1 MRPLQRLSAARRRP
15 RWVVAALAVFTAVF
29 IYTVGETVFPYYTS
43 NHDEAVYLQQAAM
56 LLEGKLRLYPSV
68 ADVFQPWFFIVD
80 GDSLYPKYTPVTAAV
95 FAVGMLLGSA
105 RLALAIVA
113 AGAVALTYAVVAEVF
128 DRETGVVAALFL
140 VLSPLF
146 VVEAS
151 VFLPYVPA
159 FCLNLLFAWAY
170 LRADRTGDVR
180 FAALAGGAIGI
191 SFWARPYTAVLF
203 AAPFIIHALWTLRG
217 LNRRPLVRQTT
228 TALLGLGGVGLALAY
243 NTVMTGDPLV
253 FPYQVFAPQDGP
265 GFGHRRILGYER
277 NYTVALALE
286 ANARNLLTYATRW
299 AVGGPLGSLLALGGL
314 GVVIRRARR
323 RPHPRVLVLAG
334 IALTIALGNLYFWG
348 TLNVLGDL
356 SDTTDGLISFLGPY
370 YHVGLLLPTVA
381 FGAVGARALGRTLR
395 STLAGLDSRRL
406 RAGGLAVV
414 VACMLVATGV
424 TAGALGAP
432 LTDNFRV
439 TEQYETAYEPFEEQD
454 FEEAVVFLPD
464 PYGEWLNHPF
474 QPLRNDPGFDG
485 DAVYALENRPFAVV
499 DAFPNR
505 TYYRY
510 VYHGEW
516 IPYTLQSVTPRLQ
529 QVRAVGGPSV
539 TANISLGV
547 PRLTET
553 IQVRGSFGEN
563 GQSTAANASAEELDI
578 TVTVADDRAT
588 VQSPQFT
595 RNLSVTRLGDEP
607 LKLVGFVDYGGLGG
621 FEYVVTV
628 PVDRT
633 RGGYRALTPTLEVCR
648 APSRCDGEA
657 AYVPGHHRD
666 GVDMNVTL
674 SGATA

>member
-1 MRPLQRLSAARRRP
+1 
-15 RWVVAALAVFTAVF
+15 
-29 IYTVGETVFPYYTS
+29 
-43 NHDEAVYLQQAAM
+43 
-56 LLEGKLRLYPSV
+56 
-68 ADVFQPWFFIVD
+68 
-80 GDSLYPKYTPVTAAV
+80 
-95 FAVGMLLGSA
+95 
-105 RLALAIVA
+105 
-113 AGAVALTYAVVAEVF
+113 
-128 DRETGVVAALFL
+128 
-140 VLSPLF
+140 
-146 VVEAS
+146 
-151 VFLPYVPA
+151 
-159 FCLNLLFAWAY
+159 
-170 LRADRTGDVR
+170 
-180 FAALAGGAIGI
+180 
-191 SFWARPYTAVLF
+191 
-203 AAPFIIHALWTLRG
+203 
-217 LNRRPLVRQTT
+217 
-228 TALLGLGGVGLALAY
+228 
-243 NTVMTGDPLV
+243 MTGDPLV

-485 DAVYALENRPFAVV
+485 DAVYALEDRPFAVV

-657 AYVPGHHRD
+657 AYVPGHHRN

>member
-265 GFGHRRILGYER
+265 GFGHRRILGYE
-277 NYTVALALE
+277 

-323 RPHPRVLVLAG
+323 RPRPRVLVLAG

-485 DAVYALENRPFAVV
+485 DAVYALEDRPFAVV

-539 TANISLGV
+539 TANLSLGV